1 MDGNASGDYWWYGG
15 SDPTFTFKLDIF
27 DIYRLMEIVEEED
40 IESCGYEAGDI
51 TGEGDVNIFDV
62 YALITFVMEGIM

>member
-1 MDGNASGDYWWYGG
+1 
-15 SDPTFTFKLDIF
+15 
-27 DIYRLMEIVEEED
+27 MEIVEEED